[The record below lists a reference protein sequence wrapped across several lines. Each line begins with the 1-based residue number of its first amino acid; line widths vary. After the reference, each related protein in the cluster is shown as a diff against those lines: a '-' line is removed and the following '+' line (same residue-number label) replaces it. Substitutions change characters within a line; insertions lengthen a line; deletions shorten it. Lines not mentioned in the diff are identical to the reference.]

1 MARIGVAL
9 SGGGH
14 RAGLFGLGALLYLAD
29 AGKNRDVVTISSVS
43 GGSLTNAFVG
53 LNLNYPV
60 VTGPEFREAVR
71 PLARR
76 LGRQGTVLAWW
87 GTWAYLLV
95 LLLALVGV
103 VALWWL
109 PLHWAWRLGV
119 FIVAFGLWAKL
130 VGLRGRVAGLA
141 FGATLYRRE
150 GRTARLREMNAGLD
164 HVLCATEMHVG
175 EHVYFSGGFV
185 CAYELGWGEPGDL
198 PLHTAVQASAALP
211 GPFPISWMS
220 TKRFG
225 FDKGRR
231 KVSRVALMDGGVY
244 DNMADQWPQGVGARK
259 RRWAPLAD
267 GLGEPEE
274 LVVVN
279 ASAPL
284 EWGPIAKAGVPV
296 LGEIMGL
303 LRAKDVLYDNTTAL
317 RRWGLVGR
325 FDRAELE
332 RRGLRGA
339 LVHIPRSPFEIATE
353 FAAQT
358 FWPQRAERARAV
370 LSHLSGE
377 DQVEWEQ
384 IAKDDS
390 AVGTTLW
397 GFGTEVSAR
406 LLRHAY
412 VLAMANLHV
421 ILDYPLLDVPSR
433 ESFEGMLG

>member
-1 MARIGVAL
+1 MPRVAVAL

-14 RAGLFGLGALLYLAD
+14 RAALFGLGALLYVAD

-53 LNLNYPV
+53 LNLDYPA
-60 VTGPEFREAVR
+60 VTGPEFRQAVR
-71 PLARR
+71 PLVRR

-87 GTWAYLLV
+87 GTWAYLLLILV
-95 LLLALVGV
+95 ALVV
-103 VALWWL
+103 VIALWWL
-109 PLHWAWRLGV
+109 PISWVWRLV
-119 FIVAFGLWAKL
+119 LFIVAFGLWAKL
-130 VGLRGRVAGLA
+130 VELRGRVAGLA
-141 FGATLYRRE
+141 FGAMLYRRD
-150 GRTARLREMNAGLD
+150 GRVASLGDMNDEID

-175 EHVYFSGGFV
+175 EHVYFSGRFV
-185 CAYELGWGEPGDL
+185 CSYELGWGTPGNL
-198 PLHTAVQASAALP
+198 PLHAAVQASAALP
-211 GPFPISWMS
+211 GAFPITWMS

-225 FDKGRR
+225 FDNGRR
-231 KVSRVALMDGGVY
+231 SVPRIALMDGGVY
-244 DNMADQWPQGVGARK
+244 DNMADQWPQGVDARK
-259 RRWAPLAD
+259 RRWTPLAD
-267 GLGEPEE
+267 GLREPDE

-296 LGEIMGL
+296 LGEIMAL

-332 RRGLRGA
+332 GRGLRGA
-339 LVHIPRSPFEIATE
+339 LVNIPRGPFDIARE
-353 FAAQT
+353 FADQT

-370 LSHLSGE
+370 LSHLSTEDEGE
-377 DQVEWEQ
+377 WVQ
-384 IAKDDS
+384 IAKEDC

-406 LLRHAY
+406 LMRHAY
-412 VLAMANLHV
+412 LLAMANLHV
-421 ILDYPLLDVPSR
+421 ILGYPLIDVPGR